1 MDPHGRTRY
10 QDRRDG
16 SNGIMSNMVSYNMT
30 GIIMIEGTLDEAT
43 YDFDMEWPEL
53 EAEPND
59 MDALRYMMDAGILQ
73 IIHKDTELVEEA

>member
-1 MDPHGRTRY
+1 
-10 QDRRDG
+10 
-16 SNGIMSNMVSYNMT
+16 MSNLVFYNMT

-59 MDALRYMMDAGILQ
+59 MDALRYMMDAGIIQ

>member
-1 MDPHGRTRY
+1 
-10 QDRRDG
+10 
-16 SNGIMSNMVSYNMT
+16 MSNLVCYNMT

-59 MDALRYMMDAGILQ
+59 MDALRYMMDAGIIQ
-73 IIHKDTELVEEA
+73 IIHEDTELVEEA